1 MTGAAALES
10 LLALQDRDGALD
22 RLAHRRATLP
32 ERDELATR
40 EAAAA
45 TVATRV
51 RAVASRR
58 DELAHEERRL
68 DDEASSL
75 RAKAAEVEAK
85 MYSGSV
91 SSPRELQAMQADV
104 DQLRRHERTLE
115 TRELELMEELEPID
129 REFAEL
135 EEQRGTVMREVD
147 AVRATLEASEAA
159 IDREVADEQKARD
172 AIAGQLDPGLV
183 AEYER
188 RRVRAHGV
196 GVARLVGNTCQGCH
210 LTIPSTE
217 VERIRRAPEGTISFC
232 DNCGCILVP

>member
-45 TVATRV
+45 TIATRV

-91 SSPRELQAMQADV
+91 SSPREL
-104 DQLRRHERTLE
+104 
-115 TRELELMEELEPID
+115 
-129 REFAEL
+129 
-135 EEQRGTVMREVD
+135 
-147 AVRATLEASEAA
+147 
-159 IDREVADEQKARD
+159 
-172 AIAGQLDPGLV
+172 
-183 AEYER
+183 
-188 RRVRAHGV
+188 
-196 GVARLVGNTCQGCH
+196 
-210 LTIPSTE
+210 
-217 VERIRRAPEGTISFC
+217 
-232 DNCGCILVP
+232 

>member
-1 MTGAAALES
+1 MTGGAVLES
-10 LLALQDRDGALD
+10 LLALQGRDGALD

-32 ERDELATR
+32 ERAALATS
-40 EAAAA
+40 EAAAGV
-45 TVATRV
+45 VAARV
-51 RAVASRR
+51 RGVTSRR

-75 RAKAAEVEAK
+75 RAKAAEVESK

-115 TRELELMEELEPID
+115 TRELELMEQLEPVD
-129 REFAEL
+129 RELAEL
-135 EEQRGTVMREVD
+135 DEQRRAVMQEVD
-147 AVRATLEASEAA
+147 AVRAALEQAQSA
-159 IDREVADEQKARD
+159 IDREAADEQKARD
-172 AIAGQLDPGLV
+172 EIAGQLDPGIV

-188 RRVRAHGV
+188 RRARNRGV

>member
-1 MTGAAALES
+1 MSGATALES
-10 LLALQDRDGALD
+10 LLALQERDGALD
-22 RLAHRRATLP
+22 RLAHRRAILP
-32 ERDELATR
+32 ERNALATS
-40 EAAAA
+40 EAAAGVLA
-45 TVATRV
+45 GRI
-51 RAVASRR
+51 RAVTSRR

-115 TRELELMEELEPID
+115 TRELELMEELEPVD
-129 REFAEL
+129 RELAEL
-135 EEQRGTVMREVD
+135 EEQRGAVGKETD
-147 AVRATLEASEAA
+147 AVRAALEQSESA
-159 IDREVADEQKARD
+159 IDREAADEQKARD
-172 AIAGQLDPGLV
+172 EIAGQLDPGLV

>member
-1 MTGAAALES
+1 MSGSTALES

-22 RLAHRRATLP
+22 RLVHRRRTLP
-32 ERDELATR
+32 ERETLIRGEAAAGALATR
-40 EAAAA
+40 IGGV
-45 TVATRV
+45 T
-51 RAVASRR
+51 SRR

-75 RAKAAEVEAK
+75 RSKAAEVEAK
-85 MYSGSV
+85 MYSGTV

-104 DQLRRHERTLE
+104 DQLRRHERALE
-115 TRELELMEELEPID
+115 SRELELMEALEPVDRELGELEAQ
-129 REFAEL
+129 RSAVTAEV
-135 EEQRGTVMREVD
+135 EG
-147 AVRATLEASEAA
+147 VRATLDRAEAA
-159 IDREVADEQKARD
+159 IDREMAEEQKARD
-172 AIAGQLDPGLV
+172 AIAGSLDPSLV

-188 RRVRAHGV
+188 RRSHAHGV

-217 VERIRRAPEGTISFC
+217 VERIRRAPEGSIAFC